1 VIHVSVD
8 LVISSNIYFLCFSAP
23 KKVEFCYLSQL
34 RRSPYPINGV
44 YRTYHRAAHNH
55 FKRHADIKH
64 RGTQHSTSP
73 SSISSLPPPDSQSP
87 FSSSNSEEE
96 RTSAYDI
103 ASKKSNWQRATG
115 WKLHHFESQLDEMS
129 KVEKEIL
136 ETMMRLKRSVHNL
149 GQCTSCSTN
158 NKKLLETCEE
168 LVEGNMDRSNRI
180 LSHISDTRTG
190 MLKVLLVTHRCQ
202 TEYPHC

>member
-1 VIHVSVD
+1 MTSMQATFQTVSVQRLLPPRHWGSQGERRRSRAHLHQPQWLHGAAEDWRRQSVAKRVCNLFPWTVIRVSVD
-8 LVISSNIYFLCFSAP
+8 LVISSNIYFLCFPAP

-87 FSSSNSEEE
+87 FSPSNSEEE

-115 WKLHHFESQLDEMS
+115 WKLHHFESQLDEM
-129 KVEKEIL
+129 V
-136 ETMMRLKRSVHNL
+136 
-149 GQCTSCSTN
+149 G
-158 NKKLLETCEE
+158 
-168 LVEGNMDRSNRI
+168 
-180 LSHISDTRTG
+180 TRCF
-190 MLKVLLVTHRCQ
+190 H
-202 TEYPHC
+202 